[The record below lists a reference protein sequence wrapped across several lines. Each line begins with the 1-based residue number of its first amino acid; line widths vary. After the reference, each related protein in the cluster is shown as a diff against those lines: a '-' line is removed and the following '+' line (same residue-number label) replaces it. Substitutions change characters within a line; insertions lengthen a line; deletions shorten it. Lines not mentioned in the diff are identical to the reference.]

1 MEKKPYLCSMN
12 KAEEQQFAILSSNY
26 RSEQEERRKAQK
38 KASLLEQENSVLK
51 SRNEDMQR
59 RLNEK
64 MDEVAETVR
73 QLAQFMMGKGPI
85 TLSDSLR
92 DAVVAGVREEFEKKL
107 RLQEER
113 HAREMQEMRDW
124 AAVQLA
130 AKDNEISALK
140 SGHGD
145 NQGDAPGTANPG
157 QPIPEGMTPEDR
169 NKQLEQQNNN
179 LAGAAYGQ
187 SSESVKHNHGC
198 QPPVNADN
206 LDLNG
211 DDVPEERVAAIAK
224 ELKERKDMK
233 GVNKPR
239 KQQPLEEAILADEKK
254 QIILKPENM
263 PDDAYEVGRDIS
275 TRYYFVRGHIR
286 CQVIARLKYRD
297 PRGNYYHVNLPEK
310 YKNCMGRTEATESLI
325 AYILSQHFE
334 FGVTIADMELQLKRM
349 GLNFSHSTI
358 MNWLKIGADLLAPL
372 DEPLQREI
380 VNSGEDYCDESTVK
394 TCDKRLPNNG
404 EKEEDVEDDLHY
416 FRRWMYCH
424 HAGPLRLTQF
434 VFFGRGRRTQEAIR
448 DYFKDVMDR
457 LYLHSDGAK
466 MYKCY
471 NIAGLIIR
479 ISCLVHMR
487 RPFFKLK
494 DVSADAMEIVRLAD
508 RIFHLDKK
516 IKEDYAG
523 DTERITQERVLQI
536 GPVLHTIKNILD
548 LLESSLDKKKEPE
561 LFKAVKYALDEYPC
575 LLNALRDGTL
585 DFSNNRCERQIRRL
599 AKYRNNSFFTGSPEA
614 AKRLAR
620 LLSHFANCKDHHIDS
635 FIYLCDVFRRIKK
648 TAKEDLVN
656 LLEHKWHPVPVLA
669 VA

>member
-1 MEKKPYLCSMN
+1 MEKNEYLCNVN
-12 KAEEQQFAILSSNY
+12 KAEEQQFAILSS
-26 RSEQEERRKAQK
+26 RVSSAEREKHEAQK
-38 KASLLEQENSVLK
+38 KARLLEQKNSALESEK
-51 SRNEDMQR
+51 ADIQR

-64 MDEVAETVR
+64 MDEVADTVK
-73 QLAQFMMGKGPI
+73 QMAQFMMGKGPV

-92 DAVVAGVREEFEKKL
+92 DAIVSGVREEFEEKL
-107 RLQEER
+107 RVQEEK
-113 HAREMQEMRDW
+113 HAKELQDLKDFF
-124 AAVQLA
+124 ALQLA
-130 AKDNEISALK
+130 AKDNEIAALRAQN
-140 SGHGD
+140 GENHD
-145 NQGDAPGTANPG
+145 DAPGTTNPG

-169 NKQLEQQNNN
+169 NKQLEQQNSN

-187 SSESVKHNHGC
+187 NSESEKYNHGC
-198 QPPVNADN
+198 QSPVNADG

-211 DDVPEERVAAIAK
+211 EDVPEERVAAIAK
-224 ELKERKDMK
+224 ELKERKNMK
-233 GVNKPR
+233 GVKKPR
-239 KQQPLEEAILADEKK
+239 KQQPLEEDVLADEKK
-254 QIILKPENM
+254 QIILRPEGM
-263 PDDAYEVGRDIS
+263 PDDAYEIGRDTS
-275 TRYYFVRGHIR
+275 TRYYFVRGYIR
-286 CQVIARLKYRD
+286 CQVITRLKYKD
-297 PRGNYYHVNLPEK
+297 PRGNYYHVNLPER

-334 FGVTIADMELQLKRM
+334 FGVTIADIELQLKRM
-349 GLNFSHSTI
+349 GLNFSHATV
-358 MNWLKIGADLLAPL
+358 MNWIKIGADMLAPL
-372 DEPLQREI
+372 DEPLQQEI
-380 VNSGEDYCDESTVK
+380 VKSGEDYCDESTVK
-394 TCDKRLPNNG
+394 TCDKRLPNKD

-424 HAGPLRLTQF
+424 HAGPLKLTQF
-434 VFFGRGRRTQEAIR
+434 VFFGRGRRTQEAIKE
-448 DYFKDVMDR
+448 YFKDVMDR

-516 IKEDYAG
+516 IKEDFKG
-523 DTERITQERVLQI
+523 DAERITQERVLQI

-548 LLESSLDKKKEPE
+548 LLESALDKSKEPE

-575 LLNALRDGTL
+575 LLNALQDGTL

-599 AKYRNNSFFTGSPEA
+599 AKYRNNSFFTGSPKA

-635 FIYLCDVFRRIKK
+635 FTYLCDVFRRIKK
-648 TAKEDLVN
+648 TAKEDLVY
-656 LLEHKWHPVPVLA
+656 LLEHKWQPKPVLT